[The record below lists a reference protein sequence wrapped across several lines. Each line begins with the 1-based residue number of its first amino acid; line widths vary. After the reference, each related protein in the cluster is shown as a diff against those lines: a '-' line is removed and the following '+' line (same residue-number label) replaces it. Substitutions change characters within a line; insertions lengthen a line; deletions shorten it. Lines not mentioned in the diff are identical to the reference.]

1 MRRFASEH
9 RRTCRGIATLEMAI
23 ALPVLLLIMM
33 ATVEIGRLLA
43 QYDALTKSVRGA
55 ARYLA
60 SNALLGTTGVVSI
73 SPQVQTAT
81 ANLAVTGN
89 VNGTGGALLPG
100 LVAAN
105 ITVSNQG
112 GGYVAVSAAYTYRP
126 LLGARLPTFGNGAP
140 VTLGFPLNA
149 TVVMRAL

>member
-1 MRRFASEH
+1 MQRIASYH
-9 RRTCRGIATLEMAI
+9 RDCRGIATLEMAI
-23 ALPVLLLIMM
+23 ALPVLLFLMM

-43 QYDALTKSVRGA
+43 QYNALTKSVRGA

-60 SNALLGTTGVVSI
+60 SNAALGTTGVVNI

-89 VNGTGGALLPG
+89 VSGTGRALLPG
-100 LVAAN
+100 LVPGN

-112 GGYVAVSAAYTYRP
+112 AGYVAVSATYTYQP
-126 LLGARLPTFGNGAP
+126 LLGATLPNFGNGAR
-140 VTLGFPLNA
+140 VAFGIPLNA

>member
-1 MRRFASEH
+1 
-9 RRTCRGIATLEMAI
+9 MAI
-23 ALPVLLLIMM
+23 ALPVLLLLML

-60 SNALLGTTGVVSI
+60 SNALLGTTGVVNI
-73 SPQVQTAT
+73 SPQVQSAT

-89 VNGTGGALLPG
+89 VNGTGPPLLPG
-100 LVAAN
+100 LAVGN
-105 ITVSNQG
+105 ITVSDQG
-112 GGYVAVSAAYTYRP
+112 AGYVAVSATYTYQP
-126 LLGARLPTFGNGAP
+126 LLGATLPTFGNGAR
-140 VTLGFPLNA
+140 VALAIPLNA

>member
-1 MRRFASEH
+1 MRRPTYY
-9 RRTCRGIATLEMAI
+9 RRECRGIATLEMAI
-23 ALPVLLLIMM
+23 ALPVLLFLMM

-60 SNALLGTTGVVSI
+60 SNALLGTTGVVNI
-73 SPQVQTAT
+73 SPQVQSAT

-89 VNGTGGALLPG
+89 VNGTGRPLLPG
-100 LVAAN
+100 LAVAN

-112 GGYVAVSAAYTYRP
+112 AGYVAVSATYTYQP
-126 LLGARLPTFGNGAP
+126 LLGARLPNFGNGARIA
-140 VTLGFPLNA
+140 LGINLNA

>member
-1 MRRFASEH
+1 MGRTASYRRD
-9 RRTCRGIATLEMAI
+9 CRGIATIEVAI
-23 ALPVLLLIMM
+23 TLPVLLLLML

-60 SNALLGTTGVVSI
+60 SNAALGTTGVVNI
-73 SPQVQTAT
+73 TPTVQSAT

-89 VNGTGGALLPG
+89 VNGTGGGLLPG
-100 LVAAN
+100 LVVGN
-105 ITVSNQG
+105 ITVSDLG
-112 GGYVAVSAAYTYRP
+112 AGYVSVSASYAYQP
-126 LLGARLPTFGNGAP
+126 LLGATLQTFGHGAP
-140 VTLGFPLNA
+140 IALGIPLNA